1 MYFDG
6 EFLTN
11 LVHKN
16 TNKIVVTNLDG
27 PLKYLKNEWKF
38 KGDKPCIID
47 FYADWCQPCKMLSPI
62 LDDLSKEYHGRVDFY
77 KVDTELEQKVSGAF
91 GVRSIPTMLFIPMNE
106 KPQMLAGFLD
116 KKTLGN
122 IINDVLIVS

>member
-1 MYFDG
+1 MVVELNMESFKYRVHNFD
-6 EFLTN
+6 
-11 LVHKN
+11 KN
-16 TNKIVVTNLDG
+16 
-27 PLKYLKNEWKF
+27 KNEWKF

-77 KVDTELEQKVSGAF
+77 KVDTELEQKLSGAF